1 MRVIDAEGR
10 ILGRM
15 AVEIAQLA
23 RSGEEIAIINSERA
37 VITGRKEAVFQ
48 RYLTRRQRGSP
59 QHGPFFPR
67 GPEGI
72 VRRAIRGMVNFDSPE
87 GKAAFSKVKA
97 YVGTPDEFKA
107 KKAEKLGKGIEDL
120 KCEFVLVGELSKH
133 LGYYYAN
140 EK

>member
-10 ILGRM
+10 VLGRL

-48 RYLTRRQRGSP
+48 RYLQRRQRGSP

-72 VRRAIRGMVNFDSPE
+72 VRRAIRGMVGYQSPE
-87 GKAAFSKVKA
+87 GKKAFARVKA
-97 YVGTPDEFKA
+97 YTGVPEEFKA
-107 KKAEKLGKGIEDL
+107 QKAEKLGKGVEDL
-120 KCEFVLVGELSKH
+120 KCEFVLIGELSKY

>member
-10 ILGRM
+10 VLGRLS
-15 AVEIAQLA
+15 VEIVKLA
-23 RSGEEIAIINSERA
+23 RKGEDIAVVNAEKAVVSGRMEAA
-37 VITGRKEAVFQ
+37 VSKYMIRH
-48 RYLTRRQRGSP
+48 QRGNP

-72 VRRAIRGMVNFDSPE
+72 VRRAVRGMIGYRTEE
-87 GKAAFSKVKA
+87 GKAAFARVKVYAGIPEELKA
-97 YVGTPDEFKA
+97 H
-107 KKAEKLGKGIEDL
+107 KAEKLGKGVENLD
-120 KCEFVLVGELSKH
+120 CEFTFIGELSKH

>member
-10 ILGRM
+10 VLGRL
-15 AVEIAQLA
+15 AVEVAKIA
-23 RSGEEIAIINSERA
+23 RKGEEVTIINADRA
-37 VITGRKEAVFQ
+37 VISGRMEAAVAK
-48 RYLTRRQRGSP
+48 YLTRRQRGSP

-72 VRRAIRGMVNFDSPE
+72 VRRAIRGMVGFKTPE
-87 GKAAFSKVKA
+87 GKVAFAKVKV
-97 YVGTPDEFKA
+97 YVGIPEEFKA
-107 KKAEKLGKGIEDL
+107 QKAEKLGKGTEDL
-120 KCEFVLVGELSKH
+120 QCEFVLIGELSKQ